1 MKELTKAQQ
10 LIEVAKW
17 VKVQNPEFTKHFK
30 TMRSIIKFYLQ
41 LPDGYDKQKSVVAFI
56 NKGLKSKD
64 YLVRGKAER
73 LSLIINTLFGFRY
86 FSNAPAKWSFYFA
99 LRRWNNPR
107 NGEEYMEVRCT
118 PTDRCNV
125 YDDFKECTFGACT
138 VSIKTLGDAKRAA
151 DKILEDMV
159 KCHGDDYE
167 VVYGE
172 KLKEVMKNN
181 KPSTE
186 ELEIG
191 IEVCI

>member
-1 MKELTKAQQ
+1 MEEKTKAQQ
-10 LIEVAKW
+10 LIEVANW
-17 VKVQNPEFTKHFK
+17 VKNQNPEFTKHFK

-86 FSNAPAKWSFYFA
+86 FTGAPAKWSYYFSF
-99 LRRWNNPR
+99 RSWKNPR

-125 YDDFKECTFGACT
+125 YDDFKECTFGTHT

-159 KCHGDDYE
+159 KHRGDDYN
-167 VVYGE
+167 VVYSE
-172 KLKEVMKNN
+172 KLKEAMKST
-181 KPSTE
+181 KPSNE

-191 IEVCI
+191 IEVGI